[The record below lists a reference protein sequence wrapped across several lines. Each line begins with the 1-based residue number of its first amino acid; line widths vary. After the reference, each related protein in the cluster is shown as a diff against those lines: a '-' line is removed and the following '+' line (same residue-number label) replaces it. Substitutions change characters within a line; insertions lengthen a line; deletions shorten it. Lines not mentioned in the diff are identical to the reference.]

1 MIDRATIDRIFA
13 AANIV
18 EVVSDF
24 VTLKKKGVNYQ
35 ACCPFH
41 NEKTPS
47 FIVSPSKGL
56 FKCFGCGKGGN
67 AVTFVMEHE
76 NMSYVEALKY
86 VAKKYNIEV
95 QEHELT
101 PEEIKHND
109 DRESMMVVTSF
120 AADYF
125 VDALYNTQEG
135 MNVGIGYFRE
145 RGFSDATIR
154 KFGLGFCPKPSDA
167 FSRKALAAG
176 YKEDFLVGTGLTIK
190 RETGGYYDR
199 FSERVIFPI
208 HSVSGR
214 VIAFGGRTLR
224 KDKNVAK
231 YLNSPESEIYHK
243 SDVLYGIYFAKKA
256 ITQNDY
262 CILVEG
268 YTDVISMHQSGV
280 ENVVASSGTSLTEGQ
295 IRLISRFTK
304 NVTVIY
310 DGDSA
315 GIKASLRGI
324 DMILRAGLNVRV
336 VLMPE
341 GEDPDSFARSHSAS
355 EVQTYIRDHEEDFIA
370 FKTRILLADA
380 ERDPIKRAALITD
393 IVESIAE
400 IPDPITRSVYIK
412 ECARTTD
419 TDAQILTREVARK
432 RMSHH
437 PDKEAGEFI
446 RRYEKHQSVSAES
459 LQRAVLTPGHIG
471 SSSERLE
478 RELTKY
484 LLKYGDQDFEYKEG
498 KEMVALNVAE
508 VIISELSNNGLAF
521 RTPAYKSIYDE
532 YEAAFNRGEVIDIH
546 RFINMPDPEVC
557 NAVVDILTSDD
568 NYVPSKLW
576 KKHDINV
583 ESETDLL
590 SEALPR
596 AIILYKSKAIEQ
608 IIAELQQQLGKE
620 GLSDEQILALTTQ
633 ISALNRE
640 RISIAKKLN
649 RPIL

>member
-341 GEDPDSFARSHSAS
+341 GEDPDSFARSHSAL
-355 EVQTYIRDHEEDFIA
+355 EVQTYIREHEEDFIA